1 MGTYV
6 YIYIYANKYIV
17 YVYKAVCCELPAY
30 DTVYTCEGAEMVTTR
45 TRQQSAT
52 FFGLLLA
59 EMTEN
64 DASFLFHFY
73 WHFIKKNYRRTNYE
87 KKNKKIINRID
98 TLVVCFGIDIHVRR
112 HASVGCLW
120 KDGRSFFQVPAPH
133 ALILLHCN
141 NKGFQRAFWARA

>member
-1 MGTYV
+1 M
-6 YIYIYANKYIV
+6 

-73 WHFIKKNYRRTNYE
+73 IGILLKKIIRRTNYE
-87 KKNKKIINRID
+87 KKNKK
-98 TLVVCFGIDIHVRR
+98 
-112 HASVGCLW
+112 
-120 KDGRSFFQVPAPH
+120 K
-133 ALILLHCN
+133 ILLIE
-141 NKGFQRAFWARA
+141 

>member
-1 MGTYV
+1 M
-6 YIYIYANKYIV
+6 YIKLFAVNYQHTIQYTHAKAQKWLPRAHANKV
-17 YVYKAVCCELPAY
+17 RL
-30 DTVYTCEGAEMVTTR
+30 
-45 TRQQSAT
+45 

-87 KKNKKIINRID
+87 KKIKKIINRID